1 MKKNFF
7 ILIHILYFIYQYTLY
22 RNIIIIYNFL
32 DMLIDFSKKIN
43 LVSLVEISMKEI
55 QITKITIIWVIND
68 F

>member
-1 MKKNFF
+1 
-7 ILIHILYFIYQYTLY
+7 
-22 RNIIIIYNFL
+22 
-32 DMLIDFSKKIN
+32 MLIDFSKKIN